1 MVGVAGKS
9 EACNTCRRRRV
20 KVSAVKQIKAVFFFF
35 LSDATPS
42 ATFGGLPASAVRKQ
56 ILFALDMS
64 EIRSSLIVL
73 LRSLP

>member
-20 KVSAVKQIKAVFFFF
+20 KVSAVKQIKAVFFF